1 MAHSADYTPND
12 PHLGLQ
18 PHLDAMFVQEA
29 WAVNAGSSEV
39 VVQVID
45 TGMDM
50 DHPDLQVNRWINL
63 GEEAIENGCS
73 DGLDNDGNGFIDDCY
88 G

>member
-1 MAHSADYTPND
+1 M
-12 PHLGLQ
+12 
-18 PHLDAMFVQEA
+18 QEA